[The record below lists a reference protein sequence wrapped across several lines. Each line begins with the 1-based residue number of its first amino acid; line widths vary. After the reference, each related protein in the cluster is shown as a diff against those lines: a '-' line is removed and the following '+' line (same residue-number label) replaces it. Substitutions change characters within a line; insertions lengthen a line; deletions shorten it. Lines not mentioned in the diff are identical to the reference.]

1 MGSRDKE
8 KIMSKS
14 FANKVVAE
22 RLVLK
27 SVNKYTYG
35 TLQLT
40 GLTNN
45 SISSWVNLHGLEKN
59 SEIELILKEI
69 SELCHRMSDRSK
81 EAFESIDDRF
91 LEGISRKIPTL
102 IDLLKDKFK

>member
-1 MGSRDKE
+1 
-8 KIMSKS
+8 MSKS

-27 SVNKYTYG
+27 NVNAYTLG
-35 TLQLT
+35 AFQLT

-45 SISSWVNLHGLEKN
+45 SISSWANLHCLEKN
-59 SEIELILKEI
+59 SVIELTLKEI

-81 EAFESIDDRF
+81 EAFESIDDRY
-91 LEGISRKIPTL
+91 LEDIALKIPTL
-102 IDLLKDKFK
+102 LELLKDKFGH